1 MIKNDFNFHIFLRV
15 PTPGS
20 PTPSANEEDF
30 FQYLA
35 LLQVLLGGPVGARTG
50 EQSMVG
56 LFGGTE
62 GGRASGR
69 VASLGHRDGTEDLQQ
84 LNQRGVQPRTKTQMK
99 RGINE

>member
-35 LLQVLLGGPVGARTG
+35 LLQVLLGGPVRARVG
-50 EQSMVG
+50 EQSLAG
-56 LFGGTE
+56 WFGDTE
-62 GGRASGR
+62 GGLASGR
-69 VASLGHRDGTEDLQQ
+69 VASMGGGAVSLGQRDGTEDLQQ
-84 LNQRGVQPRTKTQMK
+84 LNQ
-99 RGINE
+99 